1 MLGFR
6 DVSSLALR
14 RTCAST
20 LIAVAALLAANP
32 FGRPAAAAPVDAA
45 AARVVA
51 ATNGAAIAW
60 QQEVV
65 ADGRVVAYVFGC
77 DPAGYVVVSADTD
90 LPPVLAHAAGAACP
104 REDLAD
110 SPLAQLVAA
119 DLANRLDARAL
130 VAPSVT
136 AARHA
141 LWEQLLA
148 GSRPEPDTRFEQ
160 WPPAGTT
167 PTGGWLTG
175 NWTQNS
181 PYNAFCPL
189 DVAHGSARSLA
200 GCPSV
205 AMGMIVDYRRL
216 LPGTK
221 LDSGDRYWHAY
232 AGNNYWVPDAAVQ
245 FGFPSFDTLND
256 RLDTVRAHWS
266 AGTPLTNTDKA
277 ALVFASGV
285 AARQVYSAAGSGTFG
300 VDQAYDAYVRFGFDC
315 RLLTD
320 ADPDLYSSL
329 AANMRDALPAHL
341 AVVDPAW
348 SMGHNVVVDGWNSD
362 DYYHLNFGWGGAY
375 NGWYLLPQE
384 IPYGLTV
391 VEGVVLDIF
400 PAPTAVDDDVPFA
413 NAPDVLAA
421 APNPFNPRTTLSFE
435 LPAAGPARL
444 AVFDPAGR
452 LVRVLVDG
460 HLPAGPHSVV
470 WDGCDR
476 SGREVGSG
484 VYLARVEY
492 GQESGI
498 AKLQMVR

>member
-1 MLGFR
+1 
-6 DVSSLALR
+6 
-14 RTCAST
+14 
-20 LIAVAALLAANP
+20 
-32 FGRPAAAAPVDAA
+32 
-45 AARVVA
+45 
-51 ATNGAAIAW
+51 
-60 QQEVV
+60 
-65 ADGRVVAYVFGC
+65 
-77 DPAGYVVVSADTD
+77 
-90 LPPVLAHAAGAACP
+90 
-104 REDLAD
+104 
-110 SPLAQLVAA
+110 
-119 DLANRLDARAL
+119 
-130 VAPSVT
+130 
-136 AARHA
+136 
-141 LWEQLLA
+141 
-148 GSRPEPDTRFEQ
+148 
-160 WPPAGTT
+160 
-167 PTGGWLTG
+167 
-175 NWTQNS
+175 
-181 PYNAFCPL
+181 
-189 DVAHGSARSLA
+189 
-200 GCPSV
+200 
-205 AMGMIVDYRRL
+205 
-216 LPGTK
+216 
-221 LDSGDRYWHAY
+221 
-232 AGNNYWVPDAAVQ
+232 
-245 FGFPSFDTLND
+245 
-256 RLDTVRAHWS
+256 
-266 AGTPLTNTDKA
+266 
-277 ALVFASGV
+277 VFASGV